1 MQLVKEKNELIN
13 MNNNRISNDIYNKVF
28 LNIEYGNVDV
38 FLCGKPNDK
47 GGISFR
53 NIIRKKLETN
63 KNISIW
69 YPEELFAEFLDRKK
83 YDLLTLESRLAD
95 NSDVI
100 VIVCESPGSIA
111 ELGAF
116 VNNKGTSD
124 KVIVLIKS
132 RYYKDKSFIRRGLVE
147 FIRKRNKNN
156 VFCYSETKD
165 DVLEELEKYIINKY
179 YKRFK
184 RLVKKDLNIISGQY
198 YFIILLLFFYNSL
211 SYSDI
216 MLIVEKLFNMK
227 YLDEP
232 FDIIFKSAIKRLFR
246 EGMAE
251 KDNNKY
257 LLTQKGYEF
266 AKHLLSCVVA
276 KHKTRI
282 INSIR
287 FDIMNEKYYKGGIEM
302 APSS

>member
-1 MQLVKEKNELIN
+1 MKLVKEKNELIN

-116 VNNKGTSD
+116 VNNKGTSG

-165 DVLEELEKYIINKY
+165 DVLEKLEKYIINKY

-216 MLIVEKLFNMK
+216 MLMVEKLFNMK

-266 AKHLLSCVVA
+266 AKHLLSCVAA

-287 FDIMNEKYYKGGIEM
+287 FDIMNEKYYKGEIEM